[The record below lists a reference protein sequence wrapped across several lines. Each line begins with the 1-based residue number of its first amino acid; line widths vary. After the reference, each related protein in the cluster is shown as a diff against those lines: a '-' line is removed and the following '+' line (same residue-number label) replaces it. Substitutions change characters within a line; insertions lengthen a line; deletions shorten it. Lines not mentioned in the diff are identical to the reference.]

1 MVTLN
6 SVQPALS
13 PGKYS
18 DTLLCSEAAKL
29 NLGKSPVSAARKS
42 LPVPR
47 PKYFH
52 WNRSGQTLDMIR
64 LPPAASGKNV
74 KIF

>member
-6 SVQPALS
+6 SAQPALS
-13 PGKYS
+13 PGRYS
-18 DTLLCSEAAKL
+18 DALLCSEAAKL
-29 NLGKSPVSAARKS
+29 NLGKSPASVVARKS

-52 WNRSGQTLDMIR
+52 WNRSGQTLDMIT
-64 LPPAASGKNV
+64 ATFS
-74 KIF
+74 